1 MGRVAAIPS
10 PPEWA
15 DLPLQRY
22 LSWLEMGRRLSLHT
36 VHAYRRDI
44 TQFLAFCDRLGRA
57 GVGEIDRGDF
67 RRFFASLHTRRY
79 ARSSVIRK
87 GSAIRSF
94 FDHLHER
101 GEISANPVGAAPV
114 PKAGSELPVAI
125 PRKRLA
131 RAIEAVDGSDPVD
144 LRDRA
149 ILELAYA
156 AGLRVSELAS
166 LTVSQ
171 VEGRD
176 MALISGKGGKERTVP
191 IGAPAQRAVD
201 RWLAEGRPALAAP
214 GAGPG
219 AVRGSARS
227 KDGSS
232 PDQADG
238 ARPAGELPPPPSATP
253 SPPISSRGAPICA
266 ACRSCWGTPTSG
278 PPRYTPRSVTA
289 TCAPPTAARIPA
301 PERAGRRPS
310 AVVAVVFSAPHPP
323 R

>member
-1 MGRVAAIPS
+1 MAAIPS

-15 DLPLQRY
+15 ALPLQRY
-22 LSWLEMGRRLSLHT
+22 LSWLEMGRRLSVHT

-44 TQFLAFCDRLGRA
+44 TQFLAFCDRLGRS

-94 FDHLHER
+94 FGHLHER

-114 PKAGSELPVAI
+114 PRAGSELPVAI
-125 PRKRLA
+125 PQARLA
-131 RAIEAVDGSDPVD
+131 RAIDGVDGNDPVD

-176 MALISGKGGKERTVP
+176 LVLITGKGGRERAVP
-191 IGAPAQRAVD
+191 IGVPAQRALD

-214 GAGPG
+214 GAGRALFVG
-219 AVRGSARS
+219 VRGARMDPRQIRRMVRS
-227 KDGSS
+227 RLGSFPHALRHS
-232 PDQADG
+232 FATHLLEGGAD
-238 ARPAGELPPPPSATP
+238 L
-253 SPPISSRGAPICA
+253 
-266 ACRSCWGTPTSG
+266 
-278 PPRYTPRSVTA
+278 RSVQELLGHANLGT
-289 TCAPPTAARIPA
+289 TQIYTEVSHRHLRSTHRRTHP
-301 PERAGRRPS
+301 RA
-310 AVVAVVFSAPHPP
+310 
-323 R
+323 